1 MIPHNE
7 LQIKRCFKKIRQNKL
22 KKKMRELPELKYN
35 NTNHEI
41 KRRILQCIA
50 DSDVDIA
57 YAVLRKDQV
66 YPHLRNQ
73 NHIVYNYLTGSL
85 ISKIITHYNRDEPIN
100 VIIDKSLYG
109 FHREHF
115 NEYLLYKM
123 MESGQ
128 NITICEDLVS
138 IDHVDS
144 KHNPSIQAVD
154 FIAGAI
160 HRKYRED
167 DGEYYRIISNKTI
180 IELDFF
186 KGRQK

>member
-1 MIPHNE
+1 M
-7 LQIKRCFKKIRQNKL
+7 K
-22 KKKMRELPELKYN
+22 ELPELKYN

-41 KRRILQCIA
+41 IRRILQCIA

-85 ISKIITHYNRDEPIN
+85 ISKIVSHYKREEHIN

-115 NEYLLYKM
+115 NEYLLYRM
-123 MESGQ
+123 MESEQ

-144 KHNPSIQAVD
+144 KNDPAIQAAD

-160 HRKYRED
+160 HRKYREE
-167 DGEYYRIISNKTI
+167 DGEYYLIISNKTI
-180 IELDFF
+180 IEMDYFE
-186 KGRQK
+186 GRQK